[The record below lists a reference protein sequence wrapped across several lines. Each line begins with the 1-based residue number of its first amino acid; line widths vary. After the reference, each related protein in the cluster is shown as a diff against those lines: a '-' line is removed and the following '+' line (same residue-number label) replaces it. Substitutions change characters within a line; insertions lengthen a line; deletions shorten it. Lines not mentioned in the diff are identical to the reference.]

1 MKSLKRSIRE
11 TLKSKINIG
20 FVIKE
25 KKPEPGS
32 MNRSIFIEVIEQ
44 LKKIEE
50 RKDFL
55 VEEIGMDMTLYEDDF
70 FSVIDNLFKLAFN
83 EPQIELIQTY
93 LYQLIPD
100 KEWDGKITIMKG
112 KKETTV
118 SFKTPSDVWEVIKS
132 FEK

>member
-1 MKSLKRSIRE
+1 MKSIKDSIKRVLK
-11 TLKSKINIG
+11 TKTDAG
-20 FVIKE
+20 FVIKH
-25 KKPEPGS
+25 KKPERDL
-32 MNRSIFIEVIEQ
+32 MNKKIFIEVLEQ
-44 LKKIEE
+44 LKKIED

-70 FSVIDNLFKLAFN
+70 FAVIENLFKLAFT

-100 KEWDGKITIMKG
+100 RDWDGKITIMEG

-118 SFKTPSDVWEVIKS
+118 PFKTPSEVWDVIKK
-132 FEK
+132 F